1 MANPFAPD
9 SRLNQLLAFIVT
21 VLLSN
26 LAAMLG
32 LGLILTGGWALL
44 MLFTINL
51 SLIENNT
58 ASFRSVWTVIRQN
71 WLIATLLW
79 FVDILFFALVI
90 WEFYALGSLKS
101 GVFKLLWGALLCL
114 AVFLVLSV
122 NAWIWPMLVKRK
134 IASAEILD
142 CLRACLLLSFH
153 YLGRTVV
160 CIAVIAVPVLIMM
173 IFPSLFWQVA
183 TWLICFGVSFG
194 VYLIILLIH
203 QPLGGYWTEH
213 GATTRPLMS

>member
-21 VLLSN
+21 VFLSN

-58 ASFRSVWTVIRQN
+58 ASFRSVWTAIRQN

-101 GVFKLLWGALLCL
+101 WVFKLLWGALLCL
-114 AVFLVLSV
+114 AIFLVLSV
-122 NAWIWPMLVKRK
+122 NTWIWPMLVKRK

-142 CLRACLLLSFH
+142 YLRACLLLSFH

-160 CIAVIAVPVLIMM
+160 CITVIAVPVLIMM

-183 TWLICFGVSFG
+183 TWLICFGISFG

-213 GATTRPLMS
+213 GVPTRPLMS